1 VLIFCK
7 RLRVYA
13 SYIQLQDRTEMRKI
27 KNLFI
32 VLLFGATVNSCTSP
46 FADMCGNNISKEIN
60 SPDKK
65 LKAVIFIRDCG
76 ATTGFSSQLSIID
89 FSDKLENE
97 SGNVLI
103 ISDKEYGENGNAD
116 LNAEWNGVNELIIY
130 FNLKAITFK
139 KETEIDDIKITYKQL
154 SK

>member
-1 VLIFCK
+1 
-7 RLRVYA
+7 
-13 SYIQLQDRTEMRKI
+13 
-27 KNLFI
+27 
-32 VLLFGATVNSCTSP
+32 
-46 FADMCGNNISKEIN
+46 MCGNNISKEIN